1 MNRSKRNKII
11 ISIFLVVIASAIAMM
26 IYFAFDWSAHKQIK
40 DIDISGIMLLDE
52 QEVINSVKP
61 MVIDKKKD
69 EIDLK
74 AIADTLKKNQF
85 IKDSYISFASS
96 DRIGIEIIERVPKA
110 YLVKDNGSLVYVD
123 SDYKIFEYR
132 PNRTSTDIPLIRNVL
147 SASFFDTLALANAL
161 EMLKFIKEKDE
172 DVFEEISEII
182 FDEKEKSFEIIYT
195 GSAKKVLVG
204 KIDDFEEKLNKLR
217 VILDIID
224 QEKPLHLSKYIDIR
238 WRGQIVARS

>member
-1 MNRSKRNKII
+1 MNRSKRNKIF
-11 ISIFLVVIASAIAMM
+11 ISIFLVVIASAIAM
-26 IYFAFDWSAHKQIK
+26 IVYFAFDWSAQKRIK
-40 DIDISGIMLLDE
+40 DIDVSGIKLLDE

-61 MVIDKKKD
+61 MFIDKKKD

-85 IKDSYISFASS
+85 IKDAYVSFASS
-96 DRIGIEIIERVPKA
+96 DRIGIEIIERVPEA

-123 SDYKIFEYR
+123 SDYRIFEYR
-132 PNRTSTDIPLIRNVL
+132 PNKTSTDIPLVRNIL
-147 SASFFDTLALANAL
+147 SASFYDTLALAKAL
-161 EMLKFIKEKDE
+161 GMLKFIKEKNE

-182 FDEKEKSFEIIYT
+182 FDEKDKCFEIIYT
-195 GSAKKVLVG
+195 GSAKKILVG

-238 WRGQIVARS
+238 WQGQIVARS